1 MSITV
6 HGTVAPGY
14 EAIADAFAKGFE
26 GWPSMGAALSIRVRG
41 QYVAQLWAGIADE
54 RDGRDWTETTPGVIF
69 SCTKGL
75 MSLALARLVE
85 AGKLDYDAPVAR
97 YWPEFA
103 AAGKKRITVREAVAH
118 RAGLLAPTDDLS
130 VDDITDW
137 AGMTA
142 RIAAQAPIFP
152 PDSGYA
158 YHSITHGWLTGEL
171 VRRITGMSP
180 GTYFAREIAGPLGA
194 DVWVGLPEEKEP
206 QVAHLQVSPPAQ
218 AAAEA
223 ATEAARAA
231 TTTDWPYRA
240 TTLGGALPAALA
252 SPEGGFN
259 DPRLHRAEIPGA
271 GGIATADGLATVWSA
286 AVTPTEGV
294 RLVGPEVIE
303 RATRVVS
310 EGPGIYPAPGP
321 YYRWGMG
328 FMLDAEPRRLLSA
341 RSFGHDGA
349 GGQVAFAD
357 PTHEV
362 GFAYITNVMVG
373 AGDQRGNDVVSA
385 LRECLAR

>member
-1 MSITV
+1 MNITV

-26 GWPSMGAALSIRVRG
+26 EWPTMGAALAIRVRG
-41 QYVAQLWAGIADE
+41 AYVARLWAGIADE
-54 RDGRDWTETTPGVIF
+54 RDGRGWTEATPSVIF
-69 SCTKGL
+69 SCSKGL
-75 MSLALARLVE
+75 MSLAVARLVE
-85 AGKLDYDAPVAR
+85 QGKLDYDAPVAR

-103 AAGKKRITVREAVAH
+103 AAGKGGITVREAVAH
-118 RAGLLAPTDDLS
+118 RAGLLAVEPDLTVDDL
-130 VDDITDW
+130 TNW
-137 AGMTA
+137 ETMTGLL
-142 RIAAQAPIFP
+142 AAQAPIFP
-152 PDSGYA
+152 PDSGYS
-158 YHSITHGWLTGEL
+158 YHPITHGWLTGEL
-171 VRRITGMSP
+171 VRRVTGLSP
-180 GTYFAREIAGPLGA
+180 GAYFAREIAGPLGA
-194 DVWVGLPEEKEP
+194 DVWIGLPEAKEAA
-206 QVAHLQVSPPAQ
+206 VAHLQVSPQAQ

-223 ATEAARAA
+223 ATDAARTA
-231 TTTDWPYRA
+231 TAIDWPYRA
-240 TTLGGALPAALA
+240 TTMGGALPAALA
-252 SPEGGFN
+252 SPDGGFN
-259 DPRLHRAEIPGA
+259 DPRLHRAEVPGA
-271 GGIATADGLATVWSA
+271 GGIATADGLATIWSA

-328 FMLDAEPRRLLSA
+328 FMLDAEPRRLMSA

-373 AGDQRGNDVVSA
+373 AGDQRGNDVVTA
-385 LRECLAR
+385 LRQILAG

>member
-1 MSITV
+1 MAITV

-14 EAIADAFAKGFE
+14 EAIAEAFARGFE
-26 GWPSMGAALSIRVRG
+26 GWPSMGAAVSIRVRG
-41 QYVAQLWAGIADE
+41 AYVAQLWAGIADE
-54 RDGRDWTETTPGVIF
+54 RDGRDWTQTTPSVVF
-69 SCTKGL
+69 SCSKGL

-85 AGKLDYDAPVAR
+85 AGRLDYDAPVAR

-103 AAGKKRITVREAVAH
+103 AAGKDRITVREAVAH
-118 RAGLLAPTDDLS
+118 RAGLLAVAPDLS
-130 VDDITDW
+130 VDDLTNW
-137 AGMTA
+137 ETMTGLL
-142 RIAAQAPIFP
+142 AAQAPLFP

-158 YHSITHGWLTGEL
+158 YHPITHGWLTGEL
-171 VRRITGMSP
+171 VRRITGLSP
-180 GTYFAREIAGPLGA
+180 GTFFAREIAGPLGA
-194 DVWVGLPEEKEP
+194 DVWIGLPEAKEAL
-206 QVAHLQVSPPAQ
+206 VAHLQVSEQAK

-223 ATEAARAA
+223 ATAAANASA
-231 TTTDWPYRA
+231 TIDWPYRA
-240 TTLGGALPAALA
+240 TTMGGALPPALA
-252 SPEGGFN
+252 SVDGGFN

-271 GGIATADGLATVWSA
+271 GLATVWSA
-286 AVTPTEGV
+286 AVTETDGV
-294 RLVGPEVIE
+294 RLVGPEMIE

-373 AGDQRGNDVVSA
+373 AGDQRGNDVVTA
-385 LRECLAR
+385 LRQILQH